1 MNSTLQFTIARKHF
15 IIICI
20 LVLAVVAAL
29 AAYRGSIPAE
39 TERHGVPEFAEVES
53 GKSIVLSEFDPNELD
68 AGQWMA
74 LGFSEKQ
81 AATILKYR
89 QVVGGTFTSK
99 EQFKKCYAV
108 SDSRYEELEPYLLL
122 PEKGTSAVR
131 NAGFSYKPGRSNFSS
146 KKTITIPG
154 KFNPDTYSQQDW
166 EKLGFS
172 GKQASAIL
180 KYRSYLGGS
189 FISKEKFKE
198 CFIISEENYARLE
211 PYLILPEKETATN
224 AASGGRNGFSR
235 SEARNTVATK
245 ISEFDP
251 NLLDMQGW
259 IGLGFSEKQ
268 ANVIMNYRN
277 RILKGSFKSKE
288 DLKNCFV
295 VSEQKY
301 AELQP
306 YINLNP
312 ENIGRRNGSGS
323 VQGQISG
330 PATDFSKVDI
340 NEITA
345 DQLIE
350 FGFDERAARNYVSF
364 RKKLGGFA
372 AKNQVFESYDIDREL
387 AQKLIDISP
396 LNLSKVERYTVAE
409 APESWLKTHP
419 YFRYSADKIIYYR
432 LSNSDEKKIWKLV
445 NAKPEYLAKMK
456 LYLK

>member
-1 MNSTLQFTIARKHF
+1 MNSTLQFTVSRKHL
-15 IIICI
+15 I
-20 LVLAVVAAL
+20 LILLLILAVTVGL
-29 AAYRGSIPAE
+29 TVYSGREPAE
-39 TERHGVPEFAEVES
+39 SYEPGNLTFTEVEAA
-53 GKSIVLSEFDPNELD
+53 KSVPLSEFDPNDLD
-68 AGQWMA
+68 ASQWMA

-81 AATILKYR
+81 AATILKYK
-89 QVVGGTFTSK
+89 QVVGGAFISK

-108 SDSRYEELEPYLLL
+108 SDSRYKQLAPFLLL
-122 PEKGTSAVR
+122 PEKEKSGGGNTGY
-131 NAGFSYKPGRSNFSS
+131 NYKPGSTFSPA
-146 KKTITIPG
+146 KKTLSIPG
-154 KFNPDTYSQQDW
+154 KFNPDNYDQHDW

-172 GKQASAIL
+172 ERQAAAIL

-189 FISKEKFKE
+189 FISKEKFRD
-198 CFIISEENYARLE
+198 CFIISDENYRKLE
-211 PYLILPEKETATN
+211 PYLLLPATAGTAPTPN
-224 AASGGRNGFSR
+224 APGKIFAR
-235 SEARNTVATK
+235 SESKGSLTK
-245 ISEFDP
+245 IAEFDP
-251 NLLDMQGW
+251 NLLDLQGW

-277 RILKGSFKSKE
+277 RILKGSFRSK
-288 DLKNCFV
+288 DDIKNCFV
-295 VSEQKY
+295 ISEQKF
-301 AELQP
+301 AELEP
-306 YINLNP
+306 FINLNP
-312 ENIGRRNGSGS
+312 ENIGKRNGSAGS
-323 VQGQISG
+323 PSQISG
-330 PATDFSKVDI
+330 PVTDFSKVDI

-345 DQLIE
+345 EQLVE

-372 AKNQVFESYDIDREL
+372 VKNQVFESYDIDREL

-396 LNLSKVERYTVAE
+396 LNLSKVERYTLAE